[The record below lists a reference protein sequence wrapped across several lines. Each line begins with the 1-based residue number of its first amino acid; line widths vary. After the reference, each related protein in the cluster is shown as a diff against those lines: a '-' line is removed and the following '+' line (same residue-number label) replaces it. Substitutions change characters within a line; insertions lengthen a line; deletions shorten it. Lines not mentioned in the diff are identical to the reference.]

1 MRYLGGHIGSVVSAL
16 VDGHLD
22 RASAERAWSHA
33 LSCAGC
39 LRQVEREGWVKT
51 RLASM
56 SGSSEPPP
64 DLLASLYTVQSA
76 DRQAAVEA
84 WAALDAVER
93 RGQGRRRAGL
103 AIAGAGSVSAAVLGL
118 AYLTGAAGGYSGG
131 GTPAANLTGPPRPA
145 VTVSTPTA
153 EAPRPAV
160 RSGRP
165 PLR

>member
-22 RASAERAWSHA
+22 AASAERAWSHA

-39 LRQVEREGWVKT
+39 RHRIEREGWVKT
-51 RLASM
+51 RLATM
-56 SGSSEPPP
+56 SGSEPPP
-64 DLLASLYTVQSA
+64 ELLSSLYTLKSS
-76 DRQAAVEA
+76 DRQAAAEA
-84 WAALDAVER
+84 WAAVDVVER
-93 RGQGRRRAGL
+93 RGHSRRRAGL
-103 AIAGAGSVSAAVLGL
+103 ALAGAGSVSAAVLGL

-131 GTPAANLTGPPRPA
+131 STPAANLTGPPRPA

-153 EAPRPAV
+153 EAPRPGS
-160 RSGRP
+160 RTGQP